1 VKFTQFAVGVSALGL
16 LVTPA
21 VANAQAA
28 AAEKPGSAYVQC
40 DGQPNNM
47 SDGET
52 AARLLG
58 AVTLLGLFAPP
69 PESADASKRKFGEA
83 GVAACSSLLSGDK
96 QEGNVRRRI
105 GLILGRAI
113 HNIEAKK
120 YDAALADVAMARNEA
135 QAGGLLSDPYFVR
148 SRGRAFEMI
157 ESAALIRQDRAE
169 EARTAGLRNASA
181 HEYSMFTLFG
191 LPTYNDLIAAPS
203 DEEDRVNQWRAR
215 LAPPLADIRADRLEM
230 AGRFAEAARVREAL
244 LEFDAEHTP
253 ETNSSTAIARA
264 AVAHALAGNME
275 QAAKRA
281 ADAKANS
288 DKRKADGKPET
299 DSAELVELLD
309 LYTIL
314 NTAHAGD
321 LKSARRLFSA
331 RSEWVGAS
339 LGSVLEATRRLRTGA
354 APDEMIGGLSRD
366 SGDIWKAKVE
376 EKRAALLAKDSDNK
390 TLFYMIP
397 STAAARDYEAQ
408 SKAVWRTDKS
418 KLILKTKPGE
428 TKSKME
434 LMYLPF
440 TAPTVAM
447 DAYVLHAALVAQSR
461 GHEGFVFQPIIADR
475 IVAGSF
481 RTGNRGQAGF
491 SPDLFIDAKDAI
503 AKLSPII
510 PSPETLKA
518 RQSARR

>member
-1 VKFTQFAVGVSALGL
+1 LHYSHLAAGASALSLLLTPVSAS
-16 LVTPA
+16 
-21 VANAQAA
+21 AQA

-83 GVAACSSLLSGDK
+83 GAAACSSLLSGDK
-96 QEGNVRRRI
+96 QEGNVRRRV

-120 YDAALADVAMARNEA
+120 FDAALADVALARSEA
-135 QAGGLLSDPYFVR
+135 QAGGLLADPYFVR

-169 EARTAGLRNASA
+169 EARTAGLRNAAA

-203 DEEDRVNQWRAR
+203 EEEDRVNQWRAR
-215 LAPPLADIRADRLEM
+215 LAPPLADIRADRLDM
-230 AGRFAEAARVREAL
+230 AGRFGEAARVREAL

-253 ETNSSTAIARA
+253 ETNSSTLIARA
-264 AVAHALAGNME
+264 AVEHALAGNME
-275 QAAKRA
+275 LAARRA
-281 ADAKANS
+281 AEARANS
-288 DKRKADGKPET
+288 DKRKADGKPES
-299 DSAELVELLD
+299 DGAELVELLD
-309 LYTIL
+309 LYNIL
-314 NTAHAGD
+314 NTVHGGD
-321 LKSARRLFSA
+321 LKTARRLFSA

-339 LGSVLEATRRLRTGA
+339 LGSVLEVTKRLRAGA

-366 SGDIWKAKVE
+366 SADIWKAKVE

-397 STAAARDYEAQ
+397 SASAARDYEAQ

-418 KLILKTKPGE
+418 RIILKTKAGQ
-428 TKSKME
+428 TKSRME
-434 LMYLPF
+434 LMFLPLV
-440 TAPTVAM
+440 APTVAM
-447 DAYVLHAALVAQSR
+447 DAYVLHAALIAQSR
-461 GHEGFVFQPIIADR
+461 GHEGFVFQPIIADK

-481 RTGNRGQAGF
+481 RSGNRGQPGF
-491 SPDLFIDAKDAI
+491 SPDLFINAKEAI
-503 AKLSPII
+503 AKLSPLI

-518 RQSARR
+518 RQARR